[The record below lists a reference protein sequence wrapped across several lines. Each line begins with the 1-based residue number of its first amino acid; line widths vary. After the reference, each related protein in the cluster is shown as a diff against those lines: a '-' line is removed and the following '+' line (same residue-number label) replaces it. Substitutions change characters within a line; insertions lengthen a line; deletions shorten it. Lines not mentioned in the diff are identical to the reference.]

1 MNGNPAYLASLR
13 ILRTGLAVSNPMSNS
28 QKCKTKPKKPDDAA
42 SQRERLLA
50 LLRVQPLDT
59 IQIRDRLGILSPA
72 SRIYELRKMGY
83 NILTSWKWQWDEVGR
98 PHKIAS
104 YFLRVGLPG
113 GLYRD

>member
-1 MNGNPAYLASLR
+1 
-13 ILRTGLAVSNPMSNS
+13 MSNNR
-28 QKCKTKPKKPDDAA
+28 KRETKPQKPDDAA
-42 SQRERLLA
+42 SQRARLLE

-59 IQIRDRLGILSPA
+59 IQIRERLGIMSPA

-83 NILTSWKWQWDEVGR
+83 NILTSWKWQWDEQDR